1 MMKMIKICW
10 FCRNAIY
17 ISTIII
23 LNFFSSH
30 LQAEEVVWDVTDMF
44 GVDTVDASPGTVQ
57 ALNSARTFFANHPN
71 DTLILYYPA
80 GEYNFMAIAPTI
92 DLGSSFSPGVKGR
105 LVIQGAGYES
115 TVFITKD
122 RKEHSIYGKNVYR
135 VLFKGIHFTRDYCTV
150 SQGTVV
156 SVAPGEVVLDLHDSF
171 PTPDS

>member
-1 MMKMIKICW
+1 MVTKCR
-10 FCRNAIY
+10 FCRNTIY
-17 ISTIII
+17 VSTIII
-23 LNFFSSH
+23 LNFFFCQ
-30 LQAEEVVWDVTDMF
+30 LQAEEVVWDVTDLF
-44 GVDTVDASPGTVQ
+44 GVDTIDASPGTVQ
-57 ALNSARTFFANHPN
+57 AINSARTFFADYPN
-71 DTLILYYPA
+71 DTLILDYPA

-92 DLGSSFSPGVKGR
+92 DLGSFFSPGVNGR

-156 SVAPGEVVLDLHDSF
+156 SVAAGEVV
-171 PTPDS
+171 